1 MSTDLQ
7 SNRVV
12 TPIFIATIIVVF
24 LIYTPIVFPALFSS
38 LVGSYTDTIK
48 NTFEFGHQAFI
59 LIVSNIII
67 LGFGFAYYKQKL
79 PTQLQ
84 STIEKIRSFEISKK
98 TTLIVFFIILG
109 IYIGFSTP
117 ELFLDEKL
125 QWDDYELVL
134 LPALE
139 LWPDG
144 ESDNPYIQ
152 EQNDRY
158 VRMFL
163 LEASLNIFQNI
174 KFLPFISSI
183 LVVAFTYLLTTQI
196 CQKRFAG
203 IISMVVLLQCSIFL
217 KFDTIAVYENFWVLF
232 YLISLYV
239 LKKGWILS
247 PIFYILAVFSKA
259 YVAPFFIMTLFST
272 YRSKT
277 SRRIKLAILLSY
289 VVIISIAVIV
299 IFAGETL
306 YPKVFEIDPSS
317 LLLGFAATAFQLR
330 FDLFILI
337 MLLPVSIF
345 LFILAKN
352 SSKEADSIL
361 FLIFGTLSAGPVVV
375 MVTYF
380 YDVLPYRLIP
390 MMVFVAIG
398 IGLFFSKRSKQLS

>member
-1 MSTDLQ
+1 MSADLQ

-12 TPIFIATIIVVF
+12 IPIFIATIIVIF
-24 LIYTPIVFPALFSS
+24 LIYIPIVFPALFSS
-38 LVGSYTDTIK
+38 LVGNYSDTIK

-59 LIVSNIII
+59 LIFSNIII

-84 STIEKIRSFEISKK
+84 NTIEKISSFEISKK
-98 TTLIVFFIILG
+98 TTIIVFFIILG

-125 QWDDYELVL
+125 QWDDYESVL

-139 LWPDG
+139 LWPYE

-163 LEASLNIFQNI
+163 LDASLDIFQNI

-183 LVVAFTYLLTTQI
+183 MVVVFTYLLTTQL

-203 IISMVVLLQCSIFL
+203 IISMVVLLQCNIFL
-217 KFDTIAVYENFWVLF
+217 RYDTIAVYENFWVLF

-239 LKKGWILS
+239 LKKGWVLS

-277 SRRIKLAILLSY
+277 SRRTKLAILLSY
-289 VVIISIAVIV
+289 VVIISVAVIV
-299 IFAGETL
+299 IYAGETL
-306 YPKVFEIDPSS
+306 YPKVFEINLSNFI
-317 LLLGFAATAFQLR
+317 LGFAATAFQLR
-330 FDLFILI
+330 FDLFLLI

-345 LFILAKN
+345 LFILARN
-352 SSKEADSIL
+352 RLKEADSIL
-361 FLIFGTLSAGPVVV
+361 FLIFGTISAGPVVV
-375 MVTYF
+375 MATYF
-380 YDVLPYRLIP
+380 YNVEVYRIIP
-390 MMVFVAIG
+390 IMVFVAIG
-398 IGLFFSKRSKQLS
+398 IGLFFSKKSKQLS